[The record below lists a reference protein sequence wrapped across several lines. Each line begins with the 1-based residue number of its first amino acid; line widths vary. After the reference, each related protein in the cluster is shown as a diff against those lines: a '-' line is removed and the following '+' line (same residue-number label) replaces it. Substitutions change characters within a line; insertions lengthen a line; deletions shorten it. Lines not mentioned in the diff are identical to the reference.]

1 MTVQDKLCIKPCN
14 MHKFLNGNLYENIV
28 MCIKRAKQIELERF
42 EDITSKLSDWNN
54 YVDNFSNSNV
64 NFAAQEEISLY
75 FENLKKPELMAME
88 EFEASKIMKIEIQD
102 E

>member
-54 YVDNFSNSNV
+54 YVDNFNNSGAKNAV
-64 NFAAQEEISLY
+64 TVE
-75 FENLKKPELMAME
+75 
-88 EFEASKIMKIEIQD
+88 
-102 E
+102 